1 MQKLIG
7 VHISKRCMFV
17 VKVTF
22 DQEDMT
28 VQYITL

>member
-1 MQKLIG
+1 MQKLVG
-7 VHISKRCMFV
+7 VNISNGCMFV
-17 VKVTF
+17 LNVTF